1 MIKRRE
7 AFMPLE
13 LWGAAE
19 QQHSP
24 VHGVD
29 VLLMRADSDLLHT
42 GLQEVIA
49 LQLLFQ
55 CCLRLQEW

>member
-1 MIKRRE
+1 
-7 AFMPLE
+7 MPLE